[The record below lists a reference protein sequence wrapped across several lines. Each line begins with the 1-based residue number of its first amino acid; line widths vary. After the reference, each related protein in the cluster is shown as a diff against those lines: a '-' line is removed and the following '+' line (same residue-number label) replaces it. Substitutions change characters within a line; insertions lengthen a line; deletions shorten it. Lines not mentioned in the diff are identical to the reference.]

1 MDDKD
6 KKLRGKLEGLFS
18 DLPASTQAEPAP
30 GAAPAQAPRTSG
42 SQVAEEL
49 LTAFRAVAEHTSDGV
64 AISDLAGRL
73 IYCNHACYTLFGYDE
88 EHQELVNFSAD
99 GLWPD
104 EQKHWL
110 TRDIL
115 PQAMTTRTAWHGEA
129 MQRRKDGSL
138 FSAAVTLFF
147 IRDAV
152 GQPLGRAAIIRDL
165 TEQQAA
171 LETSLERLQ
180 RQYRL
185 ILNSVDEG
193 IFGLDEQGR
202 HTFVNPSA
210 ARMLGYTFEEL
221 VGQPGHSTWHHS
233 RADGRPYPAEECPIL
248 DTLTAGATH
257 RVSGQVFWRKDGT
270 PFPVDYTTTPVRE
283 GNRLTGAVVTF
294 RDVTGR
300 KEAEAT
306 STGENDLL
314 RTLIDNLP
322 DLIYVKDTESRF
334 LVANMAEARLLGA
347 ATPEE
352 LLGKSDADY
361 FPAELAGK
369 YRADEQAI
377 LQSGQPLL
385 NYEEPTVELD
395 GNPKWFINSKVPVR
409 DRQGKVI
416 GLVGMGRDIT
426 ERKQAEAERER
437 LAQDIQ
443 ARAEREQMISA
454 MIARVRAG
462 LTVEQVLDAAAQEIG
477 TALGAARV
485 AVYLKPAGGDRH
497 GESQV

>member
-6 KKLRGKLEGLFS
+6 RKLRGKLEGLFS
-18 DLPASTQAEPAP
+18 DLPASTQAELAP

-49 LTAFRAVAEHTSDGV
+49 LTLFRAVAEHTSDAV

-73 IYCNHACYTLFGYDE
+73 IYCNHAGYILFGYDE
-88 EHQELVNFSAD
+88 EHQELANLSAD
-99 GLWPD
+99 SLWPD

-115 PQAMTTRTAWHGEA
+115 PQVMATRTAWHGEA
-129 MQRRKDGSL
+129 MQRRKDGSF

-147 IRDAV
+147 IRDAL

-171 LETSLERLQ
+171 LETTLERLQ

-193 IFGLDEQGR
+193 IFGLDAQGR

-221 VGQPGHSTWHHS
+221 VGQPGHSTWQHTQS
-233 RADGRPYPAEECPIL
+233 DGRPYPAEECPIH
-248 DTLTAGATH
+248 DTLTTGATH
-257 RVSGQVFWRKDGT
+257 RVGGQVFWRKDGT

-294 RDVTGR
+294 RDVTER

-306 STGENDLL
+306 SSRESELL

-322 DLIYVKDTESRF
+322 DVIYVKDTESRF

-361 FPAELAGK
+361 FPAELADK

-377 LQSGQPLL
+377 LQLGQPQL
-385 NYEEPTVELD
+385 NYEEPTVDLD
-395 GNPKWFINSKVPVR
+395 GNPKWLMNSKVPVR
-409 DRQGKVI
+409 DRQGKII

-443 ARAEREQMISA
+443 ARAEREQMISG

-462 LTVEQVLDAAAQEIG
+462 LTVEQVLTATVEEIG

-485 AVYLKPAGGDRH
+485 AVRLNPASGIGH
-497 GESQV
+497 GNEER